1 MVFFLGKDVTVKL
14 STESNRGIGVTPAA
28 GSSSQITVSASPGTT
43 FKIPASPGS
52 EEEAFPQLTACEV
65 SIGAMDEDISYFGMR
80 SQTKAEI
87 KKETTI
93 SLTRKK
99 TDEFMDIL
107 FNEARFGALSGTTA
121 ADDGLAQ
128 PTTDKGYRIYVEVE
142 SKSGIDEVMTFKG
155 CCIQSHTVTVNTDGT
170 MDETLEF
177 MTYVTPS
184 FGNSGDDDAIESTE
198 LQIWDI
204 NQENM

>member
-52 EEEAFPQLTACEV
+52 ETEAFPQLTACEV
-65 SIGAMDEDISYFGMR
+65 SIGAMDEDISYFGMK

-87 KKETTI
+87 KKETTLT
-93 SLTRKK
+93 LTRKK
-99 TDEFMDIL
+99 TDEFMDVL
-107 FNEARFGALSGTTA
+107 FNEARFGALSGSSA

-142 SKSGIDEVMTFKG
+142 AKSGIDEVMTFKG

-184 FGNSGDDDAIESTE
+184 FGNSGDDDAIEPTE
-198 LQIWDI
+198 L
-204 NQENM
+204 